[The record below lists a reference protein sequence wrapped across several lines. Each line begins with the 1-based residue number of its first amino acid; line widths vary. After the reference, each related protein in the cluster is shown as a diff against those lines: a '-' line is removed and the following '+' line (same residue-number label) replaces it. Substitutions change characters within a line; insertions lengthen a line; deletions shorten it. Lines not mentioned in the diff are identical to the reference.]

1 MRQRTCRRTGSTHM
15 NHTRC
20 WKNAQSEQKKPHQEQ
35 KTTRE
40 GKGSYTKT
48 GKCQKGRITA
58 VDILGPGLQIKSK
71 HENLNQWDPRQG
83 KLTTKT
89 PRQSP
94 EQIRNRLRE
103 QMRRVP
109 QGKHTLPPSGR
120 DRPQYLHRRVT
131 CIERTPNAEHY
142 TAASLLS
149 VLI

>member
-1 MRQRTCRRTGSTHM
+1 M

-40 GKGSYTKT
+40 GKGSYTKA
-48 GKCQKGRITA
+48 GKCQKGRMTA

-83 KLTTKT
+83 KLTAKT

-103 QMRRVP
+103 QMREKSHKENTHCRH
-109 QGKHTLPPSGR
+109 QGET
-120 DRPQYLHRRVT
+120 PQYLHQ
-131 CIERTPNAEHY
+131 
-142 TAASLLS
+142 
-149 VLI
+149 